1 MGSLLR
7 RSKSSCRDLICKFCA
22 FFFGK
27 TGIHLRINDT
37 TGDRVDLDIARCKF
51 FCKCFCKGI
60 DAAFACGISN
70 FTGGTGNAP
79 DGRDIDDF
87 SSLPLVKAIRIGRST
102 FISSRITSQS
112 AFTLTPNP
120 IAGASS
126 PNSPSRLSYLPPVTI
141 VQTLPPAYPRKLTP
155 V

>member
-79 DGRDIDDF
+79 DGRDIDDLSF
-87 SSLPLVKAIRIGRST
+87 LFVHHMWDCEPAGGKDGCEVCGDNAVPVIDRHIRQQPDIGNTGIVDEDIHST
-102 FISSRITSQS
+102 E
-112 AFTLTPNP
+112 AFCDLF
-120 IAGASS
+120 
-126 PNSPSRLSYLPPVTI
+126 
-141 VQTLPPAYPRKLTP
+141 K
-155 V
+155 